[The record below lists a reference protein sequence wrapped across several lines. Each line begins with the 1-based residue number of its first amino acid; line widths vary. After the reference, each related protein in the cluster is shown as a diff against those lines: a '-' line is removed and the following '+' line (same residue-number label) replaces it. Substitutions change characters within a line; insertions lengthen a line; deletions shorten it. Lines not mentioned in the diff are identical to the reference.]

1 MQRVHPNINQ
11 EITYLEDDRNGP
23 TNSMMVPSDLSTPV
37 MAQSL
42 GQTDSIVPAIDV
54 SDSSNLTTGLASAD
68 QEKEHLVRTI

>member
-1 MQRVHPNINQ
+1 MQRVHPNVNQ

-23 TNSMMVPSDLSTPV
+23 TNSMMVPSDFSTPV
-37 MAQSL
+37 VAQSL
-42 GQTDSIVPAIDV
+42 GQTDSIVPATDV